1 MESKGNGKMKVY
13 FKYHGQ
19 KVQVYPFQDCE
30 DMKRHNRF
38 AKLYNEENNRLPG
51 EDAYLEQVPEKTIC
65 DGLNPNDGIPEEI
78 SYHKYVDFA
87 GRNILDFV
95 NVDID
100 TLLVDALES
109 GIQGISCLPEMA
121 MNNSFFLGAFIDEL
135 YDFEDRKKKVK
146 GIKYFKEKQNQYRE
160 ILSNYYQ
167 AWEELRKAIKEK
179 AEEGSKCKNLYN
191 GGDVDFPN
199 YEKYLGE
206 QEKIDSAPNY
216 LATRWVKFNSID
228 EALQK
233 ELSQMLLFN
242 VNLFKC
248 ENCGCYSVGTKMK
261 TICNGFIDWYYEKGK
276 EDIAYMVTCYTK
288 SKEGK
293 NRCRYTENGREL
305 HIYNT
310 YMKELQNYSK
320 YKRRHPEFHDRD
332 DYKACIEELELLT
345 SYYQD
350 DYDDIQNPIA
360 KQMFTKDFKQ
370 IFKILRVNGDM
381 DEWFESHQLKSG
393 IEYDEEYGC

>member
-1 MESKGNGKMKVY
+1 
-13 FKYHGQ
+13 
-19 KVQVYPFQDCE
+19 
-30 DMKRHNRF
+30 
-38 AKLYNEENNRLPG
+38 
-51 EDAYLEQVPEKTIC
+51 
-65 DGLNPNDGIPEEI
+65 
-78 SYHKYVDFA
+78 
-87 GRNILDFV
+87 
-95 NVDID
+95 
-100 TLLVDALES
+100 
-109 GIQGISCLPEMA
+109 
-121 MNNSFFLGAFIDEL
+121 
-135 YDFEDRKKKVK
+135 
-146 GIKYFKEKQNQYRE
+146 
-160 ILSNYYQ
+160 
-167 AWEELRKAIKEK
+167 
-179 AEEGSKCKNLYN
+179 
-191 GGDVDFPN
+191 
-199 YEKYLGE
+199 
-206 QEKIDSAPNY
+206 
-216 LATRWVKFNSID
+216 
-228 EALQK
+228 
-233 ELSQMLLFN
+233 
-242 VNLFKC
+242 
-248 ENCGCYSVGTKMK
+248 
-261 TICNGFIDWYYEKGK
+261 
-276 EDIAYMVTCYTK
+276 MVTCYTK